1 VLLAIDPQ
9 DGRIKPVR
17 AAGSPAYLSGG
28 EGHVVTERWVST
40 KRGGTQVVSEVWD
53 AASGRRR
60 ATIRLDSPYQG
71 LGEVL
76 LSPEVIWSRT
86 ADDDIALFATPIA
99 ARSLPRQ
106 LVSDC
111 SVDSGCYYR
120 LLQADADGLWAV
132 REQSGS
138 PRTGTLEHWSATTL
152 TRDVAVSILPDSW
165 PRP

>member
-1 VLLAIDPQ
+1 
-9 DGRIKPVR
+9 
-17 AAGSPAYLSGG
+17 
-28 EGHVVTERWVST
+28 
-40 KRGGTQVVSEVWD
+40 VVSEVWE
-53 AASGRRR
+53 ATSGRKR

-86 ADDDIALFATPIA
+86 AGDDTALFATPIA
-99 ARSLPRQ
+99 ARSVPRQ

-138 PRTGTLEHWSATTL
+138 PRTGTLEHWSATAL
-152 TRDVAVSILPDSW
+152 TRDVAVPILPDSW